1 MDDLRFDAAAVAD
14 LDALLA
20 LARAFHAE
28 DGHALSQAGEGA
40 LATVACG
47 EPLARCWLI
56 RRVGVAVGY
65 VVLTLGFSIEH
76 GGREG
81 FIDDLYLVPAARGI
95 GIGPALLAFIVA
107 EAEKL
112 GIRMLHLEV
121 EPGNE
126 RAQSLYRRNGFAESG
141 RRLMSR
147 RLASPEVAAG
157 G

>member
-1 MDDLRFDAAAVAD
+1 VDDLRFEAATVAD

-28 DGHALSQAGEGA
+28 DGHALSQAGAGA
-40 LATVACG
+40 LAAVAGG
-47 EPLARCWLI
+47 EPLARCWLV
-56 RRVGVAVGY
+56 RRAGRAVGY
-65 VVLTLGFSIEH
+65 VVLSLGFSIEH
-76 GGREG
+76 GGRDG

-95 GIGPALLAFIVA
+95 GLGRALLAFAVG

-121 EPGNE
+121 EPGND
-126 RAQSLYRRNGFAESG
+126 RAHDLYRRNGFTESG

-147 RLASPEVAAG
+147 RLAGREVAAG

>member
-1 MDDLRFDAAAVAD
+1 MDDLRFEAATAAD
-14 LDALLA
+14 LDTLLA

-28 DGHALSQAGEGA
+28 DGHALSDAGAGA
-40 LATVACG
+40 LTAVAGG

-56 RRVGVAVGY
+56 RRAGQAIGY
-65 VVLTLGFSIEH
+65 VVLSLGFSIEH
-76 GGREG
+76 GGRDG

-95 GIGPALLAFIVA
+95 GIGRALLAFAIA
-107 EAEKL
+107 EADKL

-126 RAQSLYRRNGFAESG
+126 RAHRLYRRNGFAESG

-147 RLASPEVAAG
+147 RLAGPGVAAG